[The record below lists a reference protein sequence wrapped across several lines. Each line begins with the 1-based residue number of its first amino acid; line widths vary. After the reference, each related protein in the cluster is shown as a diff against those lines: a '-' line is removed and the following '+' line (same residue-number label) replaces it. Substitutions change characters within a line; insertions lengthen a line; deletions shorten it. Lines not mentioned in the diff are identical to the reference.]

1 MAKRGRKPKGLGD
14 TIESITEVTGIKT
27 VVEMFAK
34 ATGIDCGCS
43 ERKEKLNNLIPYRR
57 NVNCLNEDEYLFL
70 KVLYETNLNQ
80 LTVKQQYKIIDIYL
94 NVFGVK
100 LEHSNCSSCWRDV
113 LADLRKVYNTYEI
126 NE

>member
-1 MAKRGRKPKGLGD
+1 MARKKKSVGLGD
-14 TIESITEVTGIKT
+14 TVEKFTEATGIKAA
-27 VVEMFAK
+27 VEMFTK
-34 ATGIDCGCS
+34 VTGIDCKCD
-43 ERKEKLNNLIPYRR
+43 ERKEKLNNLISYRK

-80 LTVKQQYKIIDIYL
+80 LTIKQQYKIIDIYL

-113 LADLRKVYNTYEI
+113 LGDLRKVYNTYE
-126 NE
+126 

>member
-14 TIESITEVTGIKT
+14 TIESITEATGIKT
-27 VVEMFAK
+27 VVEMFTK

>member
-1 MAKRGRKPKGLGD
+1 MARGRKPKGLGD

>member
-1 MAKRGRKPKGLGD
+1 MGRKKKSIGLGD
-14 TIESITEVTGIKT
+14 TVEKFTEATGIKKI
-27 VVEMFAK
+27 VEAFSEI
-34 ATGIDCGCS
+34 TGIDCKCE
-43 ERKEKLNNLIPYRR
+43 ERKKKLNNLISYRN

-80 LTVKQQYKIIDIYL
+80 LTVKQQYKIMDIYL

-113 LADLRKVYNTYEI
+113 LGDLRKVFNTYEI

>member
-1 MAKRGRKPKGLGD
+1 MARGRKPKGLGD
-14 TIESITEVTGIKT
+14 TIESITEATGIKT

>member
-1 MAKRGRKPKGLGD
+1 MARGRKPKGLGD
-14 TIESITEVTGIKT
+14 TIESITEATGIKT
-27 VVEMFAK
+27 AVEMFTK
-34 ATGIDCGCS
+34 ATGIDCGCD

-70 KVLYETNLNQ
+70 KVLYQTNLNQ

>member
-1 MAKRGRKPKGLGD
+1 MARGRKPKGLGD
-14 TIESITEVTGIKT
+14 TIESITEATGIKT
-27 VVEMFAK
+27 VVEMFTK
-34 ATGIDCGCS
+34 ATGIDCGCK

-94 NVFGVK
+94 NVFSVK

-113 LADLRKVYNTYEI
+113 LGDLRKVYNTYEI

>member
-1 MAKRGRKPKGLGD
+1 MAKRGRKAKGLGD
-14 TIESITEVTGIKT
+14 TIEQITEATGIKAAVKLFT
-27 VVEMFAK
+27 EV
-34 ATGIDCGCS
+34 TGIDCGCDA
-43 ERKEKLNNLIPYRR
+43 RKEKLNNLISYRK

-80 LTVKQQYKIIDIYL
+80 LTIKQQYKIIDIYL

-113 LADLRKVYNTYEI
+113 LGDLRKVYNTYE
-126 NE
+126 

>member
-34 ATGIDCGCS
+34 ATGIDCKCD